1 VYRRP
6 FGDFYD
12 PVLTRKILCRK
23 GIFSIA
29 TDFRRLARAVD
40 AHPFG
45 AQKEFFS
52 LFFINSIDEFGDIW

>member
-1 VYRRP
+1 VYRRS
-6 FGDFYD
+6 FGNFQD
-12 PVLTRKILCRK
+12 PVLTRKTMCRK

-45 AQKEFFS
+45 AQKEFFRYFS
-52 LFFINSIDEFGDIW
+52 

>member
-1 VYRRP
+1 VYRRS
-6 FGDFYD
+6 FGNFQD
-12 PVLTRKILCRK
+12 PVLTRKTLCRN

-45 AQKEFFS
+45 AQKEFFRYFS
-52 LFFINSIDEFGDIW
+52 